1 MVVYGGISE
10 VVSEVVYGGN
20 SERMPDEWE
29 HSTGTTVRQQDHTHV
44 APSYRGINMAA
55 LFFSPFCRVL
65 LVLVVSLVP
74 LAHL

>member
-1 MVVYGGISE
+1 MGEIQRGCQTS
-10 VVSEVVYGGN
+10 GN
-20 SERMPDEWE
+20 TP
-29 HSTGTTVRQQDHTHV
+29 TGTTVRQQDHTHV

-74 LAHL
+74 PEHL